1 MRALFPNAVR
11 LTLMNGEN
19 MDDTD
24 RLPLPRKKL
33 HVSRSVETMLQAPDQ
48 TSGSNGVVGS
58 HDDARG

>member
-1 MRALFPNAVR
+1 MMRALIPNAVR

-33 HVSRSVETMLQAPDQ
+33 HVSRSVETML
-48 TSGSNGVVGS
+48 
-58 HDDARG
+58 